1 LTPSHRKPRG
11 FAHIETWVFDL
22 DNTLYPADCNLF
34 AQIDRRMGEFIANS
48 FGIPLEEAQIL
59 RETYY
64 YEHGTTLAGLV
75 RLHGVSPHA
84 FLDYVHDIDLG
95 AVAASPELAAAMDG
109 LPGRKFVFT
118 NGSRKH
124 AEAVAARGIAA
135 RRVGFCIDTAHAWAA
150 GIDLSDPDAIDAF
163 LSDFDERIGLDR
175 LVMFHLNDSKSELG
189 SRLDRHEHLGA
200 GRIGVSGLRHLLRH
214 PALGH
219 AVYYLET
226 PGMDDGYD
234 AINLARA
241 HDIAA
246 GRPLADLPP
255 GAMTLRGSRARTGP
269 APDEPQE
276 PPKASE

>member
-1 LTPSHRKPRG
+1 MIERPGG
-11 FAHIETWVFDL
+11 FDQVEAWVFDL

-124 AEAVAARGIAA
+124 AEAVAARLGVLDRFEDIFDIHALEYIHPKPSREAYERFVKANGVVLHHAA
-135 RRVGFCIDTAHAWAA
+135 MFDDLPHNLETAHRLGMTTVLVDGMTDHPEHQAIASWTELPAHIHHRTDALAPFLAA
-150 GIDLSDPDAIDAF
+150 VGAALAQ
-163 LSDFDERIGLDR
+163 EKDR
-175 LVMFHLNDSKSELG
+175 SS
-189 SRLDRHEHLGA
+189 
-200 GRIGVSGLRHLLRH
+200 
-214 PALGH
+214 
-219 AVYYLET
+219 
-226 PGMDDGYD
+226 
-234 AINLARA
+234 
-241 HDIAA
+241 AA
-246 GRPLADLPP
+246 PLQAQFCL
-255 GAMTLRGSRARTGP
+255 T
-269 APDEPQE
+269 
-276 PPKASE
+276 